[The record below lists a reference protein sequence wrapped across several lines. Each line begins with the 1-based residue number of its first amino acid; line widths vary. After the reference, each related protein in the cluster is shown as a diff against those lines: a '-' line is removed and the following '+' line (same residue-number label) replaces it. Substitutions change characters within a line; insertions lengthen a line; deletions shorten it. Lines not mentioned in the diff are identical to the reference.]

1 MSTVI
6 DSLMPMET
14 ARLRDRFV
22 PLLLGALLLFVVFRP
37 IALNDYRDVA
47 EAGPP
52 LPAANQFVGPLLH
65 PNDLAPRLSVEQA
78 WINTG
83 ADALCLAIV
92 AIALFSIIVGRA
104 GNIAYNT
111 FREAVRNRILYFILF
126 FSLIMIL
133 ASGIVKE
140 LAIAEHNRIVTDL
153 GLGCISF
160 FGFLIAVFVGISLV
174 YNELERKTIYTIV
187 SKPVH
192 RYQFLL
198 GKYFG
203 LLLTIYINVAIM
215 ALLFFIELNYQ
226 MMNSEDALIKLYQS
240 VPAGSDISSNWLRFQ
255 FFLSTSGQGILYGFQ
270 NFFGFATPFVS
281 QNLLVE
287 VGMICLQL
295 MIITAYA
302 ILFSSFSTPTL
313 SAVFT
318 VMTYIAGSMAED
330 LMRLARSLGTKAM
343 DTLGVQHLTDL
354 PIATQIQIYF
364 VHLISLAVPNLDA
377 LDLSSDVIH
386 KEVLNVWRYP
396 ILYAFCHTGMILMLS
411 VWIFSKR
418 NFK

>member
-1 MSTVI
+1 MSTTI
-6 DSLMPMET
+6 SSLAPMET
-14 ARLRDRFV
+14 AHLRDRLV
-22 PLLLGALLLFVVFRP
+22 SLLLGALLLFVIFRP
-37 IALNDYRDVA
+37 IAVNDFK
-47 EAGPP
+47 EALESGPP
-52 LPAANQFVGPLLH
+52 LPTAAQFVGPLQH
-65 PNDLAPRLSVEQA
+65 PDDLAPRLSAEQA
-78 WINTG
+78 WFNAG
-83 ADALCLAIV
+83 ADALCFV
-92 AIALFSIIVGRA
+92 IAATVLFSIIVGRA

-133 ASGIVKE
+133 ASGIVKD
-140 LAIAEHNRIVTDL
+140 LAVAEHRRIVTDL

-203 LLLTIYINVAIM
+203 LLLTIFVNIAVM

-226 MMNSEDALIKLYQS
+226 MMNSEDALIKFYQS
-240 VPAGSDISSNWLRFQ
+240 IPVGENINWLRFQ
-255 FFLSTSGQGILYGFQ
+255 FFLSTAGQSVLYGFQ
-270 NFFGFATPFVS
+270 NFVGFASPYVS
-281 QNLLVE
+281 QNLLAQ

-330 LMRLARSLGTKAM
+330 LMRLARNLGDKAM
-343 DTLGVQHLTDL
+343 ETFSVQQITDL
-354 PIATQIQIYF
+354 PLAKQATIYF
-364 VHLISLAVPNLDA
+364 VHLIALAVPNLDG

-386 KEVLNVWRYP
+386 KELLTIWRYP
-396 ILYAFCHTGMILMLS
+396 VLYAFCHTGMILMLS

>member
-1 MSTVI
+1 MSTPI
-6 DSLMPMET
+6 SSLAPMET

-22 PLLLGALLLFVVFRP
+22 PLLLGALLLFVIFRP
-37 IALNDYRDVA
+37 IALHDFREVTQ
-47 EAGPP
+47 AGPP
-52 LPAANQFVGPLLH
+52 LPSPAEFVGPLQSPDELK
-65 PNDLAPRLSVEQA
+65 PRLSVEQA
-78 WINTG
+78 WINAG
-83 ADALCLAIV
+83 SDALCFI
-92 AIALFSIIVGRA
+92 IAATVLFSIIVGRA

-140 LAIAEHNRIVTDL
+140 LAMAEHRRIVTDL

-160 FGFLIAVFVGISLV
+160 FGLLIAVFVGISLV

-203 LLLTIYINVAIM
+203 LLLTIYVNIAVM

-226 MMNSEDALIKLYQS
+226 MMNSEDAVIKFWQS
-240 VPAGSDISSNWLRFQ
+240 LPVGANVNWERVL
-255 FFLSTSGQGILYGFQ
+255 FFLSTAGQSVLYGFQ
-270 NFFGFATPFVS
+270 NFFGFASPHVS
-281 QNLLVE
+281 LNLLAQ

-302 ILFSSFSTPTL
+302 VLFSSFSTPTL

-318 VMTYIAGSMAED
+318 VMTYIAGTMAED
-330 LMRLARSLGTKAM
+330 LMRLARSLATKAM
-343 DTLGVQHLTDL
+343 ETFSVQQISDL
-354 PIATQIQIYF
+354 PLAKQVSIYF
-364 VHLISLAVPNLDA
+364 VHVVALAVPNLDG

-386 KEVLNVWRYP
+386 KELLTIWRYP
-396 ILYAFCHTGMILMLS
+396 VLYAFCHTGMILMLS

>member
-1 MSTVI
+1 MSTTI
-6 DSLMPMET
+6 SSLAPMET

-22 PLLLGALLLFVVFRP
+22 SLLLGALLLFVVFRP
-37 IALNDYRDVA
+37 IAVNDFKEVS
-47 EAGPP
+47 ESGPP
-52 LPAANQFVGPLLH
+52 LPTPAQFVGPLQTPDELT
-65 PNDLAPRLSVEQA
+65 PRLSTEQA
-78 WINTG
+78 WINAG
-83 ADALCLAIV
+83 SDALSFVIV
-92 AIALFSIIVGRA
+92 ASVLFSIIVGRA

-140 LAIAEHNRIVTDL
+140 LAVAEHRRIVTDL

-203 LLLTIYINVAIM
+203 LLLTIYVNIAVM

-226 MMNSEDALIKLYQS
+226 MMNSEDALIKFYQA
-240 VPAGSDISSNWLRFQ
+240 VPVGANVNWLRFQ
-255 FFLSTSGQGILYGFQ
+255 FFLSTAGQGILYGFQ
-270 NFFGFATPFVS
+270 NFFGFASPHVS
-281 QNLLVE
+281 LNLLAQ

-318 VMTYIAGSMAED
+318 VMTYIAGTMAED
-330 LMRLARSLGTKAM
+330 LMRLARSLGEKAM
-343 DTLGVQHLTDL
+343 ETFNVHQISDL
-354 PIATQIQIYF
+354 PLAKQATIYF
-364 VHLISLAVPNLDA
+364 VHFVSLAVPNLDG

-386 KEVLNVWRYP
+386 KELITVWRYP

>member
-1 MSTVI
+1 MNTTIS
-6 DSLMPMET
+6 SLAPMET

-22 PLLLGALLLFVVFRP
+22 SLFFGALLLFVVFRP
-37 IALNDYRDVA
+37 ITVNDFKEVR
-47 EAGPP
+47 ESGPP
-52 LPAANQFVGPLLH
+52 LPPATQFVGPLQT
-65 PNDLAPRLSVEQA
+65 PDDLAPRPTTEQA
-78 WINTG
+78 WINVG
-83 ADALCLAIV
+83 SDALCFLIV
-92 AIALFSIIVGRA
+92 ATVLFSIIVGRA
-104 GNIAYNT
+104 GSIAYNT

-140 LAIAEHNRIVTDL
+140 LAVAEHRRIVTDL

-203 LLLTIYINVAIM
+203 LLLTIYVNIAVM

-226 MMNSEDALIKLYQS
+226 MMNSEDALIKFYQALP
-240 VPAGSDISSNWLRFQ
+240 VGANVNWLRFQ
-255 FFLSTSGQGILYGFQ
+255 FFLSTAGQGILYGFQ
-270 NFFGFATPFVS
+270 NFLGFASPHVS
-281 QNLLVE
+281 LNLLAQ

-318 VMTYIAGSMAED
+318 VMTYIAGTMAED
-330 LMRLARSLGTKAM
+330 LMRLARSLATKAM
-343 DTLGVQHLTDL
+343 ETFNVQQISDL
-354 PIATQIQIYF
+354 PLAKQATIYF
-364 VHLISLAVPNLDA
+364 VHFVSLAVPNLDG

-386 KEVLNVWRYP
+386 KELLTIWRYP

>member
-1 MSTVI
+1 MSTTI
-6 DSLMPMET
+6 SSLAPMET

-22 PLLLGALLLFVVFRP
+22 SLFFGALLLFVIFRP
-37 IALNDYRDVA
+37 IAVNDFKEVS
-47 EAGPP
+47 ESGPP
-52 LPAANQFVGPLLH
+52 LPTAAQFVGPLQT
-65 PNDLAPRLSVEQA
+65 PDDLAPRPSTEQA
-78 WINTG
+78 WINAG
-83 ADALCLAIV
+83 SDVLCFLIV
-92 AIALFSIIVGRA
+92 ATVLFSIIVGRA

-140 LAIAEHNRIVTDL
+140 LAVAEHRRIVTDL

-203 LLLTIYINVAIM
+203 LLLTIYVNIAVM

-226 MMNSEDALIKLYQS
+226 MMNSEDAVIKWSQS
-240 VPAGSDISSNWLRFQ
+240 IPNMAESPGWFRFQ
-255 FFLSTSGQGILYGFQ
+255 FFLSTAGQGILYGFQ
-270 NFFGFATPFVS
+270 NFLGFASPYVS
-281 QNLLVE
+281 LNPLAQ

-318 VMTYIAGSMAED
+318 VMTYIAGTMAED
-330 LMRLARSLGTKAM
+330 LMRLARSLATKAM
-343 DTLGVQHLTDL
+343 ETFNVQQISDL
-354 PIATQIQIYF
+354 PLAKQATIYF
-364 VHLISLAVPNLDA
+364 VHFVSLAVPNLDG

-386 KEVLNVWRYP
+386 KELLTIWRYP